1 MQKSPSKIRRII
13 REAAANTTG
22 EVLPRGDTRYQP
34 ERIKSQTE
42 RATANGVS
50 IRTQAKLDYLAR
62 QAPEL
67 LELVKCGQLSVDRAY
82 KQSRGI
88 RRKLT
93 PLERVQRLWAKA
105 SPGDRLA
112 IARWVFEAHH
122 KSVQK
127 GGAFD

>member
-13 REAAANTTG
+13 QEAAANTTG

-34 ERIKSQTE
+34 ERIRSQTE

-50 IRTQAKLDYLAR
+50 IRTQAKLDYLAGH
-62 QAPEL
+62 APEL
-67 LELVKCGQLSVDRAY
+67 LEKVKCGQVSVDRAY
-82 KQSRGI
+82 KQARGI

-105 SPGDRLA
+105 SPEERLT

-122 KSVQK
+122 QEFRK
-127 GGAFD
+127 GGQ